1 MILPYYLSLFLS
13 NIVKKNSPIYA
24 IIGNP
29 PYQVMDG
36 GGSGTGAIAVYNHF
50 VDIARSITPNY
61 ISMIMPARWYTG
73 GKGLDAFRA
82 DMLAD
87 RRIRKM
93 TDYPN
98 PKECFPNTNIS
109 GGICYFLWDRRYEGL
124 CAFENVIEGER
135 NKMMRRLDEHDIFIR
150 YNTSLSIIK
159 KVLSSQG
166 FSSLSSLVSTR
177 NPFGLPSAVRGTDTP
192 TDETVLKVYSSGGVG
207 WIKEDEVGASIPLID
222 RHKVF
227 MGKVLS
233 GHLGETDE
241 QGRVKVIATVQRAE
255 PMSVCTDSYLLIGNF
270 DTEQEAENLSIYLR
284 TKTLRYLLL
293 QALASMNISRS
304 NFRFVPLLD
313 FKQTWTDEE
322 LYRRFGFDEE
332 EIQIIEKTIK
342 SM

>member
-1 MILPYYLSLFLS
+1 
-13 NIVKKNSPIYA
+13 
-24 IIGNP
+24 
-29 PYQVMDG
+29 
-36 GGSGTGAIAVYNHF
+36 
-50 VDIARSITPNY
+50 
-61 ISMIMPARWYTG
+61 
-73 GKGLDAFRA
+73 
-82 DMLAD
+82 
-87 RRIRKM
+87 
-93 TDYPN
+93 
-98 PKECFPNTNIS
+98 
-109 GGICYFLWDRRYEGL
+109 
-124 CAFENVIEGER
+124 
-135 NKMMRRLDEHDIFIR
+135 MRRLDEHDIFIR

-270 DTEQEAENLSIYLR
+270 DTEQEAENLSIFLR